1 MSGHLPYPM
10 GVVQKMWGMLKVMP
24 GMLVL
29 VLGASAGV
37 QAQCP
42 TTITSFPY
50 TESFEAGPAWTS
62 GGVGDDWAWGA
73 PAHPTINSA
82 ADGTNAWCVGGLTG
96 SFYNFGQ
103 QSFLEGPCFDLSGLA
118 YPYVS
123 FSLFWECERNF
134 DGLGFQY
141 SLDGGVTWNN
151 VGAVNGPEDCINT
164 NWFNTSNITNLQLA
178 SPRNGWSGRIGATQ
192 GSCAGGQGSEGWV
205 TAGQCIGNLAGQSS
219 VKFRFVFGAGTTCN
233 NYDGIAIDEVYVGE
247 APPNVASFTYTCNGA
262 TVGFTQTAALCPT
275 SYAWNFG
282 DPASGAANTSTSP
295 DPAHAFSAPGTYA
308 VTLTVSG
315 PCNAMSSVTVPVT
328 VLDVNV
334 TATDPT
340 CGVQNG
346 ALTATVTG
354 GAGPFTYAWSPG
366 GQNTATITGLGPGSY
381 SVAVSM
387 PNACVAEADAQLDNG
402 AVGPNAGIVT
412 TPVSCFGAT
421 DGAATLSVTGGT
433 PPYTYAWSG
442 GLPSVTVQNGL
453 PAGTVSCTV
462 TDANGCA
469 GAAEA
474 TVGGPDELVVNA
486 PAALDLCAGAPL
498 TVLVS
503 ATGGTPVY
511 SYSWTPPLPYEVLP
525 GNTNYGVVATD
536 QNGCTSAV
544 AITVVNGA
552 TAEAPLF
559 TWTDTIGCMPHCV
572 TFSNEGSGDG
582 VFTWDLGNG
591 ATSEGAEVEYCYT
604 AAGVFPVTLTV
615 TSAEGCEASL
625 TVPDL
630 IRVWPPPDARIVS
643 SATVVTLD
651 DATFTLSAGGTGW
664 DSCAWSF
671 GDPLG
676 SMAVG
681 PQVAFTYPVAGCY
694 TVALTVWSPEECS
707 ASTTREL
714 CVEEEFAI
722 YLPNSFTPNGDGF
735 NDLFRAVSPLLQP
748 RAVELLVF
756 DRWGRAVH
764 RGDAL
769 EPGWDGTYNG
779 TAVEP
784 GVYAWRFTLVDAFGI
799 EHLRTGHVT
808 LLR

>member
-1 MSGHLPYPM
+1 MRAMLK
-10 GVVQKMWGMLKVMP
+10 GVVSL
-24 GMLVL
+24 LVL
-29 VLGASAGV
+29 FLGTGAEAL
-37 QAQCP
+37 AQCP
-42 TTITSFPY
+42 TTITTFPY
-50 TESFEAGPAWTS
+50 SEGFETGPAWTS

-82 ADGTNAWCVGGLTG
+82 ANGTNAWCVGGLTG

-103 QSFLEGPCFDLSGLA
+103 QSFLEGPCFDLSGLT

-141 SLDGGVTWNN
+141 SLDGGSTWDN
-151 VGAVNGPEDCINT
+151 VGSVNGPEDCLNS

-233 NYDGIAIDEVYVGE
+233 NYDGIAIDDVYVGE
-247 APPNVASFTYTCNGA
+247 APPNVASFTYTCNGT

-275 SYAWNFG
+275 SFAWNFG
-282 DPASGAANTSTSP
+282 DPASGAANTSAAP
-295 DPAHAFSAPGTYA
+295 NPAHAFSAPGTYN
-308 VTLTVSG
+308 VTLSVSG
-315 PCNAMSSVTVPVT
+315 PCNAMSSVTVPIT
-328 VLDVNV
+328 ILDVNI

-346 ALTATVTG
+346 ALTANVSG
-354 GAGPFTYAWSPG
+354 GVGPFTYAWSPG
-366 GQNTATITGLGPGSY
+366 GQNTATITGQGAGSY
-381 SVAVSM
+381 TVTVNM
-387 PNACVAEADAQLDNG
+387 PNACAAEADAQLGNG
-402 AVGPNAGIVT
+402 AVGPNASIIT
-412 TPVSCFGAT
+412 TPVSCFGAN
-421 DGAATLSVTGGT
+421 DGTATVSVNGGT
-433 PPYTYAWSG
+433 PPYSYAWSG
-442 GLPSVTVQNGL
+442 GLPAAIVQNGL
-453 PAGTVSCTV
+453 PAGVVSCTV
-462 TDANGCA
+462 TDASGCA
-469 GAAEA
+469 GAGQG
-474 TVGGPDELVVNA
+474 TVGGPDELVMNA

-503 ATGGTPVY
+503 ATGGTPAY
-511 SYSWTPPLPYEVLP
+511 TYAWTPPLPYEVLP
-525 GNTNYGVVATD
+525 GTNAYSVVATD
-536 QNGCTSAV
+536 QNGCTSAAV
-544 AITVVNGA
+544 ITAVNGA

-559 TWTDTIGCMPHCV
+559 TWTDTIGCAPHCV
-572 TFSNEGSGDG
+572 TFTDEGVGDG
-582 VFTWDLGNG
+582 LRTWSFGDGT
-591 ATSEGAEVEYCYT
+591 TSEGAEVEHCFT
-604 AAGVFPVTLTV
+604 AAGVFPVTLTI
-615 TSAEGCEASL
+615 TSAEGCEATL

-630 IRVWPPPDARIVS
+630 IRVWPLPDARIGS

-651 DATFTLSAGGTGW
+651 DATFTLTAGGTGW

-676 SMAVG
+676 SMALG
-681 PQVAFTYPVAGCY
+681 PQVSFTYPEAGCY
-694 TVALTVWSPEECS
+694 TAALTVWSPEECV

-722 YLPNSFTPNGDGF
+722 YVPNTFTPNGDGF

-748 RAVELLVF
+748 RAVELLIF
-756 DRWGRAVH
+756 DRWGRAVFT
-764 RGDAL
+764 GNAL
-769 EPGWDGTYNG
+769 EPGWDGTFNG

-784 GVYAWRFTLVDAFGI
+784 GVYAWRFTLVDAFGTQHI
-799 EHLRTGHVT
+799 RTGHVT